1 MFLIGNWWLLMNL
14 TWFAKVA
21 GQCCQ
26 WSSYPFYRTLISIV
40 SSSTEML
47 LLASLLTLLPLF
59 LLSSLFTSAFSTY
72 RCHSQSHKEGGQC
85 DSENWIH
92 FDRLVLTCKNVEEV
106 LIPLA
111 TQLGSFIA
119 KICGQ
124 MKAGLIYSTFV
135 FVFFYGCRQ
144 WFIQSQ
150 S

>member
-1 MFLIGNWWLLMNL
+1 MTSNEFNLACKSFWTVLPVILL
-14 TWFAKVA
+14 
-21 GQCCQ
+21 
-26 WSSYPFYRTLISIV
+26 PFYRTLISIV
-40 SSSTEML
+40 SSSSEML
-47 LLASLLTLLPLF
+47 LLASLLTF
-59 LLSSLFTSAFSTY
+59 LLSFLFTSAFSTY

-92 FDRLVLTCKNVEEV
+92 FDRLVLTCENVEEV

-144 WFIQSQ
+144 
-150 S
+150 